1 MAFIYNLQS
10 CNPSQYP
17 DINDLGNQTPH
28 PYTNQVV
35 YIDQAPVNPTKTYV
49 LVSVGVAKVYTQ
61 IVPPLQATELTSCS
75 DAIVNRLWKLI
86 NCDTGEEIR
95 AYVTNTLP
103 IAGSTVSIN
112 TFCGCWLV
120 DSQVSV
126 ADYSVQV
133 VQTYSSCEAC
143 LLGVTQ
149 PIALAEQRT
158 LSYAVKLRLPE
169 DTPVDRGFSKCCYEN
184 LVLADTTSDD
194 PFKNDFSGSYYKKQ
208 AASDTVTFKL
218 VDVATTTEYNLNTGT
233 YGTYQ
238 AFGGVQ
244 PDLSF
249 VIVDWK
255 LVLTGLGAGAY
266 QIKKELTIG
275 GLTINKYSDT
285 YTLKQFSQP
294 VADKTVR
301 IDSYMD
307 GKLVKQDVDFAA
319 TGYKTSMRLRGFFG
333 RAEYSF
339 EQDNIAKRDY
349 SYLQNTMSSKRE
361 YQFQG
366 LQLPECITD
375 ELWNFILFGNELF
388 ISDYNGN
395 NHSYRYELMPVK
407 LEGNKGTEFFVTDRG
422 VNVNLTF
429 SDRVENN
436 RKLNC

>member
-1 MAFIYNLQS
+1 MF
-10 CNPSQYP
+10 PSH
-17 DINDLGNQTPH
+17 DR
-28 PYTNQVV
+28 
-35 YIDQAPVNPTKTYV
+35 A
-49 LVSVGVAKVYTQ
+49 S
-61 IVPPLQATELTSCS
+61 
-75 DAIVNRLWKLI
+75 
-86 NCDTGEEIR
+86 EIR

-112 TFCGCWLV
+112 LFCGCWLV

-255 LVLTGLGAGAY
+255 LVLTGLG
-266 QIKKELTIG
+266 
-275 GLTINKYSDT
+275 S
-285 YTLKQFSQP
+285 
-294 VADKTVR
+294 
-301 IDSYMD
+301 
-307 GKLVKQDVDFAA
+307 
-319 TGYKTSMRLRGFFG
+319 
-333 RAEYSF
+333 
-339 EQDNIAKRDY
+339 
-349 SYLQNTMSSKRE
+349 
-361 YQFQG
+361 
-366 LQLPECITD
+366 
-375 ELWNFILFGNELF
+375 
-388 ISDYNGN
+388 
-395 NHSYRYELMPVK
+395 
-407 LEGNKGTEFFVTDRG
+407 
-422 VNVNLTF
+422 
-429 SDRVENN
+429 
-436 RKLNC
+436 